1 MSGEEMLRR
10 LGNRWV
16 FDCANRLIMDEGLE
30 RKHAF
35 AQAAKAY
42 HLLEQLGKGEV
53 RFEYL
58 KTNGELR
65 KRTGS
70 CDRRAARCVT
80 ASARRST
87 TMRIRTGL
95 TWGKGT
101 SASSC
106 ISTLIKRSSG
116 AYT

>member
-1 MSGEEMLRR
+1 MLRR

-16 FDCANRLIMDEGLE
+16 FECANRLIMDEGLE

-58 KTNGELR
+58 KQ
-65 KRTGS
+65 TGS
-70 CDRRAARCVT
+70 CDRRVERCVT